1 MKHILLVI
9 SSFFFVLAASC
20 QQPAKQGTVLMETIP
35 AQDFEKK
42 IRLAGVHLIDVR
54 TPEEFAEGHIEGAKN
69 INYNDPSFAA
79 EVKKLEP
86 SKTILVYCLSGGR
99 SSSSMSVFAEA
110 GFKKIYNLEGG
121 KMKWTSSGF
130 PLVTNEGAKPAA
142 AGMNEK
148 DYAIITQS
156 APIVVVD
163 FNATWCAPCKKLAPI
178 LEQVEK
184 DYAGKV
190 KVVKIDVDAN
200 RSLAAAKHIDGI
212 PFLEIY
218 KNGKLTMQHEGLTTY
233 EDLVK
238 LLPL

>member
-1 MKHILLVI
+1 
-9 SSFFFVLAASC
+9 
-20 QQPAKQGTVLMETIP
+20 
-35 AQDFEKK
+35 
-42 IRLAGVHLIDVR
+42 
-54 TPEEFAEGHIEGAKN
+54 
-69 INYNDPSFAA
+69 
-79 EVKKLEP
+79 
-86 SKTILVYCLSGGR
+86 
-99 SSSSMSVFAEA
+99 
-110 GFKKIYNLEGG
+110 
-121 KMKWTSSGF
+121 
-130 PLVTNEGAKPAA
+130 
-142 AGMNEK
+142 
-148 DYAIITQS
+148 
-156 APIVVVD
+156 VVD